1 MKKQEKRIGY
11 GKKVLSILLVMLML
25 VGLCPQVV
33 FAATDVTLTFK
44 SGATQ
49 DGEGRYLL
57 YFEGLADTAD
67 KYWNNNTVYI
77 DGKEVSGDGVH
88 YLHLGS
94 DFALLLYYSA
104 IEENVTAA
112 SGFSGVHTLQIKSGT
127 SLANGEYTVAGDVW
141 LKLNGYEVTQLSPVN
156 LTYTG
161 SAVQD
166 WGTRFAFTFSG
177 FADTA
182 DKYWNGNTVYID
194 GKAVSGDG
202 VHYLPDSG
210 DNINLYLYYSAITA
224 NAATADA
231 LGAHTLEI
239 PAGTL
244 LGNYVVAKSLHF
256 QIDGSSITQVYTP
269 DITVTLNDDWRNDSG
284 CTDGVWF
291 TTSEADALAYDTAN
305 WTTKYSMTTGGIY
318 VNDTLVSGAKLVK
331 VTDTLYYTA
340 FDGCGITFAAG
351 DVVKIAGTVTADGYT
366 VAYTETSFQY
376 DGNGAWDIYTAPVGN
391 KFALDE
397 SDPGGWQEAASR
409 YLIWLTDDISGD
421 KTELGTVQLLIDGAS
436 QNVATALI
444 DGRYALILN
453 ADCGVAALGEHS
465 VQITAGQALGE
476 YTAANDAVFYTHENG
491 AIDTV
496 APSYVTLGLDG
507 GAWQGDLNRYLIWL
521 TDDISGDK
529 SEVGDIAVV
538 IDGESAT
545 ANTALINGKYAMLLN
560 ENCGISALGEHSVQI
575 AAGTQFGNYITKE
588 DLTIYTH
595 ADGGVDNV
603 APRLVTLALD
613 TANPGEWQDNE
624 NRYLVWLS
632 DDISGEKSAV
642 YSATILMDGE
652 LKNVDAALIEG
663 RYALVLNAGCGITK
677 MGAHTVVIPK
687 NSVFGEY
694 VVAQDATLYTHID
707 GSISPNPGKNT
718 GIALWNLVLGD
729 QIGVKFYVH
738 TEDPTN
744 TQVCFTV
751 DGAKTIANAEQQG
764 IGGLY
769 VFYADV
775 AAAQM
780 AESIAVE
787 VLVNGEVVDSGNYS
801 VRQYAD
807 EILSGS
813 YTDKEKALVKAM
825 LNYGGK
831 AQLYFKYNTS
841 VLANADITVEEAAI
855 PQNVESISVSGSVA
869 GLKFYGSTLVFRS
882 RTALR
887 FYFEG
892 NATDCTFMLGDKELT
907 PVEKDGLWYVEIAD
921 INPQDLDQTV
931 TVTVNDTLTVE
942 YSPLDYIVRMNANGS
957 SELAALLKAMYTY
970 HLAAVDYLK

>member
-1 MKKQEKRIGY
+1 
-11 GKKVLSILLVMLML
+11 
-25 VGLCPQVV
+25 
-33 FAATDVTLTFK
+33 
-44 SGATQ
+44 
-49 DGEGRYLL
+49 
-57 YFEGLADTAD
+57 
-67 KYWNNNTVYI
+67 
-77 DGKEVSGDGVH
+77 
-88 YLHLGS
+88 
-94 DFALLLYYSA
+94 
-104 IEENVTAA
+104 
-112 SGFSGVHTLQIKSGT
+112 
-127 SLANGEYTVAGDVW
+127 
-141 LKLNGYEVTQLSPVN
+141 
-156 LTYTG
+156 
-161 SAVQD
+161 
-166 WGTRFAFTFSG
+166 
-177 FADTA
+177 
-182 DKYWNGNTVYID
+182 
-194 GKAVSGDG
+194 
-202 VHYLPDSG
+202 
-210 DNINLYLYYSAITA
+210 
-224 NAATADA
+224 
-231 LGAHTLEI
+231 
-239 PAGTL
+239 
-244 LGNYVVAKSLHF
+244 
-256 QIDGSSITQVYTP
+256 
-269 DITVTLNDDWRNDSG
+269 
-284 CTDGVWF
+284 
-291 TTSEADALAYDTAN
+291 
-305 WTTKYSMTTGGIY
+305 
-318 VNDTLVSGAKLVK
+318 
-331 VTDTLYYTA
+331 
-340 FDGCGITFAAG
+340 
-351 DVVKIAGTVTADGYT
+351 
-366 VAYTETSFQY
+366 
-376 DGNGAWDIYTAPVGN
+376 
-391 KFALDE
+391 
-397 SDPGGWQEAASR
+397 

-663 RYALVLNAGCGITK
+663 RYALVLNAGCGITQ

-775 AAAQM
+775 AAVQM

>member
-127 SLANGEYTVAGDVW
+127 SLANGEYTVANDVW
-141 LKLNGYEVTQLSPVN
+141 LKLNGYEVTQLTPVE
-156 LTYTG
+156 LTYAG

-166 WGTRFAFTFSG
+166 NFTRFALTFSG

-210 DNINLYLYYSAITA
+210 DNITLYLYYSAITA

-318 VNDTLVSGAKLVK
+318 VNDTLISGAKLVK

-351 DVVKIAGTVTADGYT
+351 DIVKIAGTVTADGYT

-376 DGNGAWDIYTAPVGN
+376 DGNGAWDIYTAPVSN
-391 KFALDE
+391 SFALDE
-397 SDPGGWQEAASR
+397 NDP
-409 YLIWLTDDISGD
+409 
-421 KTELGTVQLLIDGAS
+421 
-436 QNVATALI
+436 
-444 DGRYALILN
+444 
-453 ADCGVAALGEHS
+453 
-465 VQITAGQALGE
+465 
-476 YTAANDAVFYTHENG
+476 
-491 AIDTV
+491 
-496 APSYVTLGLDG
+496 
-507 GAWQGDLNRYLIWL
+507 GAWQGDLNRYLVWL

-529 SEVGDIAVV
+529 SELGTVQLL
-538 IDGESAT
+538 IDGVTQNVA
-545 ANTALINGKYAMLLN
+545 TALIGGRYALILN
-560 ENCGISALGEHSVQI
+560 ADCGISALGEHSVQI

-588 DLTIYTH
+588 DFSIYTH
-595 ADGGVDNV
+595 ADGSIDTV

-613 TANPGEWQDNE
+613 TANPGGWQDNE
-624 NRYLVWLS
+624 NRYLIWLS

-677 MGAHTVVIPK
+677 MGAHTVVIPQ

-694 VVAQDATLYTHID
+694 VVAQDVTLYTHID
-707 GSISPNPGKNT
+707 GAISPNPGKNT
-718 GIALWNLVLGD
+718 GIALWNLTLGD
-729 QIGVKFYVH
+729 RIGVKFYVH

-751 DGAKTIANAEQQG
+751 DGAKTVANAEQQG